1 MREYDLIYIIQPDAT
16 REREVEIHAKVDS
29 FVSEGGGTH
38 LLRDDW
44 GKRKLAYEI
53 QKFQKGHYFQ
63 LSFLGNGAFVPDME
77 RQLRLDVDV
86 LRFLTVLANDNVKD
100 IEARVTEA
108 REYEAEQA
116 RRREERE
123 LLEAERAAR
132 EAAEAAEAAKAAE
145 AAEAAKAAEVADAAT
160 AEQEASLD
168 GEPDVGEPGAEAE
181 VSDAKI
187 KDAGPEEL
195 ETVAE
200 QAEESIPDATAGDDA
215 EAKD

>member
-1 MREYDLIYIIQPDAT
+1 MREYDLIYIIQPDVT
-16 REREVEIHAKVDS
+16 RERELEIHAKVDS

-63 LSFLGNGAFVPDME
+63 LSFLGNGAFVPAME

-86 LRFLTVLANDNVKD
+86 LRFLTVLANDDVKD
-100 IEARVTEA
+100 IEARVTQA

-123 LLEAERAAR
+123 LLEAERAAT
-132 EAAEAAEAAKAAE
+132 EAAEAAKAAK
-145 AAEAAKAAEVADAAT
+145 AAEAAKAADAADA
-160 AEQEASLD
+160 EQAGSLD
-168 GEPDVGEPGAEAE
+168 GMTDAAELGAEGQE
-181 VSDAKI
+181 SDANAE
-187 KDAGPEEL
+187 DAASAEL
-195 ETVAE
+195 EPVAE
-200 QAEESIPDATAGDDA
+200 QAAGSIPDATAVDDA
-215 EAKD
+215 KAKD

>member
-16 REREVEIHAKVDS
+16 REREGEIHAKVDS

-63 LSFLGNGAFVPDME
+63 LSFLGDGAFVPEME

-100 IEARVTEA
+100 IEARVTQA

-123 LLEAERAAR
+123 LLEAERAAS
-132 EAAEAAEAAKAAE
+132 EAAQAAEAAEAAAGEQAGS
-145 AAEAAKAAEVADAAT
+145 VDGQLDA
-160 AEQEASLD
+160 
-168 GEPDVGEPGAEAE
+168 GELGAEDQD
-181 VSDAKI
+181 SDANRE
-187 KDAGPEEL
+187 DAGSEEL
-195 ETVAE
+195 ETVAG
-200 QAEESIPDATAGDDA
+200 QAEKPIPEATAGDDA
-215 EAKD
+215 EAKG

>member
-63 LSFLGNGAFVPDME
+63 LSFLGNGAFVPAME

-86 LRFLTVLANDNVKD
+86 LRFLTVLANDDVKD
-100 IEARVTEA
+100 IEARVTQA

-123 LLEAERAAR
+123 LLEAERAAT
-132 EAAEAAEAAKAAE
+132 EAAEAAKAAK
-145 AAEAAKAAEVADAAT
+145 AAEAAKAADAADA
-160 AEQEASLD
+160 EQAGSLD
-168 GEPDVGEPGAEAE
+168 GKTDAAELGAEGQE
-181 VSDAKI
+181 SDANAE
-187 KDAGPEEL
+187 DAASAEL
-195 ETVAE
+195 EPVAE
-200 QAEESIPDATAGDDA
+200 QAAGSIPDATAVDDA
-215 EAKD
+215 KAKD

>member
-53 QKFQKGHYFQ
+53 HKFQKGHYFQ

-132 EAAEAAEAAKAAE
+132 EPAEAAEAAEAAKAA
-145 AAEAAKAAEVADAAT
+145 KAAEVADAA
-160 AEQEASLD
+160 AGEEVGSLD
-168 GEPDVGEPGAEAE
+168 GKVNAGERGAEGQE
-181 VSDAKI
+181 SDAKVE
-187 KDAGPEEL
+187 DAVPEEL

-200 QAEESIPDATAGDDA
+200 QAKESIPDATAGDDA

>member
-53 QKFQKGHYFQ
+53 HKFQKGHYFQ

-100 IEARVTEA
+100 IEARVTQA

-132 EAAEAAEAAKAAE
+132 EAAEAAK
-145 AAEAAKAAEVADAAT
+145 AAKAAEVADAA
-160 AEQEASLD
+160 AGEQAGSLD
-168 GEPDVGEPGAEAE
+168 GELDAGELGAEGQE
-181 VSDAKI
+181 SDAKI
-187 KDAGPEEL
+187 EDAGSEGLEAVEEQV
-195 ETVAE
+195 EKP
-200 QAEESIPDATAGDDA
+200 IPDATAGDDA
-215 EAKD
+215 EAKE

>member
-108 REYEAEQA
+108 REYEAALA

-123 LLEAERAAR
+123 LLEAARAAR
-132 EAAEAAEAAKAAE
+132 AAAEAAE

-160 AEQEASLD
+160 AEQEGSLD
-168 GEPDVGEPGAEAE
+168 GKPDAGEPGAEAE

>member
-16 REREVEIHAKVDS
+16 REREGEIHAKVDS

-63 LSFLGNGAFVPDME
+63 LSFLGDGAFVPDME

-100 IEARVTEA
+100 IEARVTQA

-123 LLEAERAAR
+123 LLEAERAAS
-132 EAAEAAEAAKAAE
+132 EAAQAAEAAEAAAGEQAGS
-145 AAEAAKAAEVADAAT
+145 VDGQLDA
-160 AEQEASLD
+160 
-168 GEPDVGEPGAEAE
+168 GELGAEDQD
-181 VSDAKI
+181 SDANRE
-187 KDAGPEEL
+187 DAGSEEL
-195 ETVAE
+195 ETVAG
-200 QAEESIPDATAGDDA
+200 QAEKPIPEATVGDDA
-215 EAKD
+215 EAKG

>member
-16 REREVEIHAKVDS
+16 REREAEIHAKVDS

-100 IEARVTEA
+100 IEARVTQA

-123 LLEAERAAR
+123 LLEAERAAT
-132 EAAEAAEAAKAAE
+132 EAAEAAKAAK
-145 AAEAAKAAEVADAAT
+145 AAKAAELVDAA
-160 AEQEASLD
+160 AGEQAGSLEGQPD
-168 GEPDVGEPGAEAE
+168 AGELGAEGE
-181 VSDAKI
+181 ESDANRE
-187 KDAGPEEL
+187 DAGSEEL

-200 QAEESIPDATAGDDA
+200 QAEKSVPDATAGDDA

>member
-1 MREYDLIYIIQPDAT
+1 MREYDLIYIIQPDVT
-16 REREVEIHAKVDS
+16 RERELEIHAKVDS

-86 LRFLTVLANDNVKD
+86 LRFLTVLANDDVKD

-132 EAAEAAEAAKAAE
+132 EAAEAAEAAKAA
-145 AAEAAKAAEVADAAT
+145 KAAAVADAA
-160 AEQEASLD
+160 AGEEAGSLD
-168 GEPDVGEPGAEAE
+168 GKVNAGERGAEGQE
-181 VSDAKI
+181 SDAKVE
-187 KDAGPEEL
+187 DAVPEEL

-200 QAEESIPDATAGDDA
+200 QAKESIPDATAGDDA

>member
-1 MREYDLIYIIQPDAT
+1 MREYDLIYIIQPDVT
-16 REREVEIHAKVDS
+16 RERELEIHAKVDS

-86 LRFLTVLANDNVKD
+86 LRFLTVLANDDVKD

-132 EAAEAAEAAKAAE
+132 EAAEAAEAAKAA
-145 AAEAAKAAEVADAAT
+145 KAAEVVDAA
-160 AEQEASLD
+160 AGEEAGSLD
-168 GEPDVGEPGAEAE
+168 GKVNAGERGAEGQE
-181 VSDAKI
+181 SDAKVE
-187 KDAGPEEL
+187 DAVPEEL

-200 QAEESIPDATAGDDA
+200 QAKESIPDATAGDDA

>member
-1 MREYDLIYIIQPDAT
+1 MREYDLIYIIQPDVT

-100 IEARVTEA
+100 IEARLTEA

-132 EAAEAAEAAKAAE
+132 EAEEAAEAAK
-145 AAEAAKAAEVADAAT
+145 AAKAAEVADAAT
-160 AEQEASLD
+160 AEQAGSLD
-168 GEPDVGEPGAEAE
+168 GEPDAGEPGAEAE

-200 QAEESIPDATAGDDA
+200 QAEESIPDASAGDDA

>member
-1 MREYDLIYIIQPDAT
+1 VREYDLIYIIQPDAT

-132 EAAEAAEAAKAAE
+132 EAEEAAEAAK
-145 AAEAAKAAEVADAAT
+145 AAKAAEVADAAT
-160 AEQEASLD
+160 AEQAGSLD
-168 GEPDVGEPGAEAE
+168 GEPDAGEPGAEAE

-187 KDAGPEEL
+187 KDAGPEEP

-200 QAEESIPDATAGDDA
+200 QAEESIPDASAGDDA

>member
-29 FVSEGGGTH
+29 FVSDGGGTH

-63 LSFLGNGAFVPDME
+63 LSFLGDGAFVPDME

-100 IEARVTEA
+100 IEARLTEA

-132 EAAEAAEAAKAAE
+132 EAAEAAEAAKAA
-145 AAEAAKAAEVADAAT
+145 KAAEVADAAT

-168 GEPDVGEPGAEAE
+168 GEPDAGEPGAEGE

-200 QAEESIPDATAGDDA
+200 QAEESIPDASAGDDA

>member
-16 REREVEIHAKVDS
+16 REREVEIHAKVAS

-132 EAAEAAEAAKAAE
+132 EAAEAAEAAKAA
-145 AAEAAKAAEVADAAT
+145 KAAEVADAAT
-160 AEQEASLD
+160 AEQAGSMD

-187 KDAGPEEL
+187 KDAGPEKL

-200 QAEESIPDATAGDDA
+200 QAEESIPDATAGADA

>member
-16 REREVEIHAKVDS
+16 RERELEIHAKVDS

-86 LRFLTVLANDNVKD
+86 LRFLTVLANDDVKD

-132 EAAEAAEAAKAAE
+132 EAAEAAEAAKAA
-145 AAEAAKAAEVADAAT
+145 KAAEVADAA
-160 AEQEASLD
+160 AGEEAGSLD
-168 GEPDVGEPGAEAE
+168 GKVNAGERGAEGQE
-181 VSDAKI
+181 SDAKVE
-187 KDAGPEEL
+187 DAVPEEL

-200 QAEESIPDATAGDDA
+200 QAKESIPDATAGDDA